1 MPKKKNKGRRNPRKV
16 QLRNIQLELK
26 HRSRRVEDQIV
37 KARVRQAIELAPWQ
51 EGRERN
57 PELIITR
64 WRKYRNK
71 IFVSQKV
78 KLRNAPIRLVEAQ
91 VVEVLEAGVAELVS
105 SDSDSYSYYS
115 AEEGQWIEEPE
126 EGEIVEGPEPAS
138 TASGSGRQGP
148 VALPRTA
155 SEERREEI
163 RELREEIEDL
173 DAEIEER
180 EDNIDTLEVEHYLGE
195 AQAWLKNRA
204 KSKR

>member
-1 MPKKKNKGRRNPRKV
+1 MPPKKNKNKGQRNPRKV
-16 QLRNIQLELK
+16 QLLSLQLELK
-26 HRSRRVEDQIV
+26 HRSRRVEDQLV
-37 KARVRQAIELAPWQ
+37 EAGVRETIERAPWQ

-78 KLRNAPIRLVEAQ
+78 KLRNAPIRLVDAQ
-91 VVEVLEAGVAELVS
+91 VVEVLEAGEAELVS

-115 AEEGQWIEEPE
+115 AEECQWIEEPE

-138 TASGSGRQGP
+138 TASSSGRQDP

-155 SEERREEI
+155 SEERKK
-163 RELREEIEDL
+163 
-173 DAEIEER
+173 
-180 EDNIDTLEVEHYLGE
+180 G
-195 AQAWLKNRA
+195 
-204 KSKR
+204 